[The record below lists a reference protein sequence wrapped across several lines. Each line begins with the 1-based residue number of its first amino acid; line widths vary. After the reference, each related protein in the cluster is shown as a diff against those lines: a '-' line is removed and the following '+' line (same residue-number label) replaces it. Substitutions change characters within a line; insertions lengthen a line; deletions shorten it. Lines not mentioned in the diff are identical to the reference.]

1 MKLGRVI
8 GLYLLQHHR
17 VSLPGFGI
25 ILHDEQAAVIGQNG
39 EVSESFADGSLT
51 FIPDPKAILE
61 EHLLEF
67 ISGETGKMKSLAR
80 SDVDSFLQF
89 GLELINISKPFHLEG
104 IGTLQKNSKNQLEF
118 IQSTELLPQDPFSRS
133 SSTPGTRKKRINA
146 PSSDSIRKWGLGVLV
161 ILLIL
166 AVAMG
171 IRWFINR
178 PVTEEITPAET
189 QTANQVMAADTLQ
202 ASMKPMASS
211 NTEQFGVVL
220 ERSGRQ
226 RAFKRFE
233 DLKEW
238 GHNVRM
244 VTKDSV
250 TYKLYILIN
259 APLRDT
265 AKHRDSLRVFFNRR
279 VWVETQPDEKP

>member
-1 MKLGRVI
+1 M
-8 GLYLLQHHR
+8 
-17 VSLPGFGI
+17 SLPGFGI

-39 EVSESFADGSLT
+39 EEPESFAQGSLS
-51 FIPDPKAILE
+51 FVPDPKATLD

-67 ISGETGKMKSLAR
+67 ISSETGKMKSLAR
-80 SDVDSFLQF
+80 SDVDSLLQF

-104 IGTLQKNSKNQLEF
+104 VGTLQKNSKNQLEF
-118 IQSTELLPQDPFSRS
+118 IQATELIPQDPFRRP
-133 SSTPGTRKKRINA
+133 STSVGSRKKRVTA
-146 PSSDSIRKWGLGVLV
+146 PSPDSIRKWGLRLLV

-166 AVAMG
+166 AVAMAV
-171 IRWFINR
+171 RWFINR

-189 QTANQVMAADTLQ
+189 ETPNQLSAADTMQ
-202 ASMKPMASS
+202 ASMKPTALS

-220 ERSGRQ
+220 ERSNRQ
-226 RAFKRFE
+226 RAFKRFA

-250 TYKLYILIN
+250 TFKLYILIN

-279 VWVETQPDEKP
+279 VWVETLPDEKP